1 MRLNAISLF
10 SGAGGLDIGI
20 SKAGFDV
27 KLAIEFDAKAA
38 ETLKQNSRD
47 TIVLNKDIKDISG
60 EEILNLTK
68 LKREEIDL
76 VIGGPPCQS
85 FSSAGKMRSLNDDR
99 GNMIFEYLRI
109 IRELK
114 PKTFLFENVKQFS
127 YIQIDKSKPKS
138 SPKERSKDSNLV
150 INMLMEEFR
159 KIGYNVNNDIINSA
173 DYGVPQKRERT
184 IILGTLKNKKINLPK
199 KTHSNSDT
207 SLPNW
212 KTLGNAIKSVNDNEE
227 CMVYMY
233 KRKKY
238 LKLIPPGGHWKNLS
252 PELQKEAMGEKLKL
266 GGGKTGFFRK
276 LSYDKPSP
284 TLCTSPKQPGTDMCH
299 PEELRPLS
307 VNEYAAIQEFPK
319 NWKFSGTTIQK
330 YKQIG
335 NAVPVNLA
343 FVVGK
348 EIKSHLVNE
357 I

>member
-1 MRLNAISLF
+1 MRCISLF

-27 KLAIEFDAKAA
+27 KLAIEFDKKAA
-38 ETLKQNSRD
+38 ETLKQNSKD
-47 TIVLNKDIKDISG
+47 TIVLCKDIKDISG

-68 LKREEIDL
+68 LKKGEIDL
-76 VIGGPPCQS
+76 VVGGPPCQS

-109 IRELK
+109 IKELK
-114 PKTFLFENVKQFS
+114 PKAFLFENVKQFS
-127 YIQIDKSKPKS
+127 YIQIDKSKPKVA
-138 SPKERSKDSNLV
+138 PKERKNDKNLV
-150 INMLMEEFR
+150 INMLMDEF
-159 KIGYNVNNDIINSA
+159 KKLGYNVNNGIVNSA

-184 IILGTLKNKKINLPK
+184 IILGTSKNEKIKLPQ
-199 KTHSNSDT
+199 KTHSDSNND
-207 SLPNW
+207 LPNW
-212 KTLGNAIKSVNDNEE
+212 NTLGNAIKSINDNEE

-238 LKLIPPGGHWKNLS
+238 LKLIPPGGHWKHLS
-252 PELQKEAMGEKLKL
+252 PELQKEAMGKKLKL

-343 FVVGK
+343 FAVGK
-348 EIKSHLVNE
+348 EIKSHLE
-357 I
+357 CF

>member
-1 MRLNAISLF
+1 MRCISLF
-10 SGAGGLDIGI
+10 SGAGGLDLGI
-20 SKAGFDV
+20 SKAGFDI
-27 KLAIEFDAKAA
+27 KLSIESDIKAA
-38 ETLKQNSRD
+38 ETLKRNLKD
-47 TIVLNKDIKDISG
+47 TIVLTKDIKDVSG

-68 LKREEIDL
+68 LKKGDIDL

-109 IRELK
+109 IKELK
-114 PKTFLFENVKQFS
+114 PKVFLFENVKQFS
-127 YIQIDKSKPKS
+127 YIQIDKSKPKP
-138 SPKERSKDSNLV
+138 SPKERKTDENLV
-150 INMLMEEFR
+150 INMLKKEF
-159 KIGYNVNNDIINSA
+159 KKLGYILNDAILNSA

-184 IILGTLKNKKINLPK
+184 IILGTLGDNKIDIPK
-199 KTHSNSDT
+199 KTHSDKNDN
-207 SLPNW
+207 LPSWN
-212 KTLGNAIKSVNDNEE
+212 TLGNAIKTIKNNDE

-233 KRKKY
+233 KRKKF
-238 LKLIPPGGHWKNLS
+238 LKLIPPGGHWKHLPLN
-252 PELQKEAMGEKLKL
+252 LQKEAMGKKLKL

-319 NWKFSGTTIQK
+319 EWTFSGTTIQK

-343 FVVGK
+343 FAVGK
-348 EIKSHLVNE
+348 EIKSHIVNRF
-357 I
+357 

>member
-38 ETLKQNSRD
+38 ETLRQNSKG
-47 TIVLNKDIKDISG
+47 TIVLNKDIRDVSG
-60 EEILNLTK
+60 EEIFNLTK
-68 LKREEIDL
+68 LKKGKIDL

-109 IRELK
+109 VKELK
-114 PKTFLFENVKQFS
+114 PKAFLFENVKQFS
-127 YIQIDKSKPKS
+127 YIQIDKSKPKPI
-138 SPKERSKDSNLV
+138 PKNRPKDPNLV
-150 INMLMEEFR
+150 INMLIREFR
-159 KIGYNVNNDIINSA
+159 KLGYNLNNAIVNSA
-173 DYGVPQKRERT
+173 NYGVPQKRERT
-184 IILGTLKNKKINLPK
+184 IILGTLKDEKIKIPNITHSDKNDNLPDW
-199 KTHSNSDT
+199 N
-207 SLPNW
+207 
-212 KTLGNAIKSVNDNEE
+212 TLGDAIKSINNNEE

-238 LKLIPPGGHWKNLS
+238 LKLIPPGGHWKDLS
-252 PELQKEAMGEKLKL
+252 PKLQKEAMGKKLKL
-266 GGGKTGFFRK
+266 GGGKTGFFRR
-276 LSYDKPSP
+276 LSYNKPSP

-319 NWKFSGTTIQK
+319 TWGFVGTTTQK

-335 NAVPVNLA
+335 NAVPVRLA
-343 FVVGK
+343 FAIGEELK
-348 EIKSHLVNE
+348 RHLVNVT
-357 I
+357 